1 MRWDIIGLVIGWTL
15 RIFSA
20 PLVFV
25 GIYSWWWVGE
35 GLDFVLKTYL
45 ITFIIALILSQ
56 SLIRY
61 GYNSQSNNRL
71 IRDREAF
78 AAVALAWPPIVLIGA
93 IPFWMGGMFYGPLEF
108 YSGEA
113 TFTQLLHGGLHSW
126 FESMSGFTTT
136 GASVID
142 FNTSPNCTTEVS
154 DCIASQSKS
163 LILWRS
169 MTQWLGGMG
178 VIMLGLLIL
187 SRVLGGGMSLA
198 RAELTGPTLSRL
210 GPTLQSTARRLWL
223 IYTLLTIIEMGALY
237 FVGGMNAFDAVNY
250 SLTTLPSGGFGTSDA
265 GIMAFNSATI
275 ESILIVF
282 MLLTCINFSILHLIM
297 MGRSSEALK
306 DEELKSY
313 LLILTVAWLAMA
325 FNIYRSG
332 SEDLG
337 LLESIRHT
345 LFQSISISST
355 GYSSANFANWPV
367 FSQFI
372 LLLLMIIGASAGS
385 TGGGLKVLRIRI
397 LFELAKREIVRIIQP
412 RKVVAIRFNEEIIEE
427 RTVWMV
433 LGMISSWAV
442 IVTASMLTFSL
453 FEPSLE
459 MKDILSVSVSLL
471 GNTGPALGAFGPTE
485 TWASLSEPS
494 MFVATLLMWLG
505 RLELLT
511 VLVLLHPR
519 TWSKS
524 E

>member
-1 MRWDIIGLVIGWTL
+1 MRWDVIGLVIGWTL
-15 RIFSA
+15 RIFSF
-20 PLVFV
+20 PLIFV
-25 GIYSWWWVGE
+25 GFYSWWIGE
-35 GLDFVLKTYL
+35 GIDFIIRTYA
-45 ITFIIALILSQ
+45 ITFIIALIASQ
-56 SLIRY
+56 NLIRY
-61 GYNSQSNNRL
+61 GNNSRSNNQAL
-71 IRDREAF
+71 RDREAF
-78 AAVALAWPPIVLIGA
+78 AAVALAWPPIVLLGA
-93 IPFWMGGMFYGPLEF
+93 IPFWLGGMFFGPFEF
-108 YSGEA
+108 YTEEA
-113 TFTQLLHGGLHSW
+113 NFTQLLQGSLHSW

-136 GASVID
+136 GATVID
-142 FNTSPNCTTEVS
+142 FSTSPNCTIDVT
-154 DCIASQSKS
+154 DCIASQSQS
-163 LILWRS
+163 LLLWRS
-169 MTQWLGGMG
+169 LTQWLGGMG

-198 RAELTGPTLSRL
+198 KAELTGPTLSRL

-237 FVGGMNAFDAVNY
+237 FIGGMGAFDAVNY
-250 SLTTLPSGGFGTSDA
+250 SLTTLPSGGFGTSDS
-265 GIMAFNSATI
+265 GIMGFESAII

-282 MLLTCINFSILHLIM
+282 MLLTCINFSILNLIIL
-297 MGRSSEALK
+297 GRSSEALK

-313 LLILTVAWLAMA
+313 LLILSVAWLAMA

-332 SEDLG
+332 PENLD

-345 LFQSISISST
+345 LFQTVSISST
-355 GYSSANFANWPV
+355 GYSSTNFANWPV
-367 FSQFI
+367 FSQFV

-397 LFELAKREIVRIIQP
+397 LFELAKREVVRIIQP
-412 RKVVAIRFNEEIIEE
+412 RKVIAIRFNEEVIEE

-459 MKDILSVSVSLL
+459 MKDVLSVSISLL
-471 GNTGPALGAFGPTE
+471 GNTGPALGAFGPTA

-494 MFVATLLMWLG
+494 MFIATLLMWLG

-519 TWSKS
+519 TWSRL